1 MQQCHKNAL
10 GGHVLM
16 ICTHEFSIKIYNGI
30 HIWNQQELLYK
41 MVYKLFDLVKVGR
54 KPPLNGHGP
63 FIGEL
68 KSHN

>member
-16 ICTHEFSIKIYNGI
+16 ICTHEFSLKIYNSI

-41 MVYKLFDLVKVGR
+41 MVYKLYDLVEVGR

-63 FIGEL
+63 FFFIF
-68 KSHN
+68 

>member
-41 MVYKLFDLVKVGR
+41 MVYKLYDLVEVGR
-54 KPPLNGHGP
+54 KPPSLNGHGP
-63 FIGEL
+63 L
-68 KSHN
+68 KF

>member
-16 ICTHEFSIKIYNGI
+16 IRTHKFSIKIYNEK

-41 MVYKLFDLVKVGR
+41 MVYKLYDLIKVGR
-54 KPPLNGHGP
+54 KLGSLLN
-63 FIGEL
+63 I
-68 KSHN
+68 